1 LQLTFLLFRKLSFL
15 HRSCKETNLRSSS
28 LDVLFDLFP
37 DLLVLVIFV
46 PDRVFLLAE
55 RVVFNWAE
63 LVFVLLV
70 LGMVQFWFVYQFLL
84 KMFIV
89 LLLLFK
95 SFSPTLCSHRQMMQ
109 QNPPYQRSE
118 SRNFIR
124 NSLES

>member
-1 LQLTFLLFRKLSFL
+1 VRLYILRLLRLIQLGLLALRLNLNLPFFLLRKRPFF
-15 HRSCKETNLRSSS
+15 HRPGEETEFRSSS

-70 LGMVQFWFVYQFLL
+70 LGIL
-84 KMFIV
+84 IV
-89 LLLLFK
+89 R
-95 SFSPTLCSHRQMMQ
+95 FS
-109 QNPPYQRSE
+109 
-118 SRNFIR
+118 IR
-124 NSLES
+124 YKLSKL